1 MCPNSGRILAF
12 FGSDRQYSFRMS
24 ELDDL
29 LDQLERTTQ
38 LPRGVLARV
47 VGEVIEFQGETID
60 AFVRRRHRELQRE
73 GLGNEIIWSRISTEL
88 AERRFRAPT
97 LTERQL
103 RRLVYG

>member
-1 MCPNSGRILAF
+1 
-12 FGSDRQYSFRMS
+12 MS

-47 VGEVIEFQGETID
+47 VAEINEYQGEPVD
-60 AFVRRRHRELQRE
+60 GFVRRRHRELQRE
-73 GLGNEIIWSRISTEL
+73 GLGNEAIWPRISSEL
-88 AERRFRAPT
+88 TQRRFRSPV
-97 LTERQL
+97 LSERQL